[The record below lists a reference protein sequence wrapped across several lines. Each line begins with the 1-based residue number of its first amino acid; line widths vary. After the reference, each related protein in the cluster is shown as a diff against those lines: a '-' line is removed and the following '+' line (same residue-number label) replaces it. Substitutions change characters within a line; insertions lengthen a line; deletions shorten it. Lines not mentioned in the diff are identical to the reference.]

1 MSHFAGELRVYRYE
15 QLRDG
20 PHRGIVREAEDPAVF
35 AELCGSIA
43 P

>member
-1 MSHFAGELRVYRYE
+1 MSLFAGESRDYRYE

-20 PHRGIVREAEDPAVF
+20 PHRGIVCEAEDPAVF
-35 AELCGSIA
+35 AELCGSLS